1 MRILLI
7 LIALAIIVMLVKRM
21 WLPPRTGKQPDKR
34 LPGEMVKC
42 GHCGVYLP
50 EQEAVRDGDR
60 YFCSKEHLD
69 ADHGNS

>member
-21 WLPPRTGKQPDKR
+21 WLPPRTGEPRNKR
-34 LPGEMVKC
+34 LPGEMVQC

-50 EQEAVRDGDR
+50 EPEAIRDGER
-60 YFCSKEHLD
+60 FYCSQEHLD
-69 ADHGNS
+69 ADRGKN